1 MRRFF
6 LLCLL
11 VPVIGMSQTKNV
23 VSVQR
28 LFPKVDKVLEFEKAL
43 TTHAQKYHT
52 ADAKWRVYEIT
63 SGPDA
68 GGYQVVEGPFN
79 WSGLDARGN
88 LGSEHMLDYN
98 KAVATNLTDNYQSGY
113 YEYQESLS
121 TVALTEFSNKIQI
134 THWFPKPGYGM
145 AMRGLIEKMKKVWQS
160 DGATVAVYMTSAS
173 GPAQYTMVTRY
184 KNGFKDR
191 DIVNPANFRERFE
204 KVNGTGSFDE
214 YLDVLRNKMDKSW
227 SELLE
232 MRPDLGSK

>member
-1 MRRFF
+1 MRNLL

-11 VPVIGMSQTKNV
+11 IPVIGMSQTKNV

-28 LFPKVDKVLEFEKAL
+28 MFAKVDKVLEFEKAIGA
-43 TTHAQKYHT
+43 HAQKYHT
-52 ADAKWRVYEIT
+52 NDAKWRVWEIT

-79 WSGLDARGN
+79 WTGLDARGN
-88 LGSEHMLDYN
+88 LGAEHTTDWN
-98 KAVATNLTDNYQSGY
+98 KSVAVNTTEGYQSGY

-134 THWFPKPGYGM
+134 VHWYPKLGY
-145 AMRGLIEKMKKVWQS
+145 AMNVRQLIAKMKKVWEA
-160 DGATVAVYMTSAS
+160 DNVTVAVYMTSAS
-173 GPAQYTMVTRY
+173 GATQYTMVTRY

-191 DIVNPANFRERFE
+191 DVVNPLNFKERYE
-204 KVNGTGSFDE
+204 KVHGADSFDE
-214 YLDVLRNKMDKSW
+214 YLDILRNKMDKSW

-232 MRPDLGSK
+232 MRPELGSK